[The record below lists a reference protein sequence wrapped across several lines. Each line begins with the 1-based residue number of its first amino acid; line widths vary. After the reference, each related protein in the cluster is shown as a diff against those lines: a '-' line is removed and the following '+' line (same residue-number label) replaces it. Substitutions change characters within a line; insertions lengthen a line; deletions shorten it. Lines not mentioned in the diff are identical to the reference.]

1 MRWHTFP
8 LPFYSQEK
16 AQWIQLPSQLSIPL
30 SPRSMVTTVADE
42 ADNRFATAD
51 GIWDYMFLRRSV
63 FSEMVPTLKNA
74 LRIGHINFI
83 HFCELQP

>member
-1 MRWHTFP
+1 
-8 LPFYSQEK
+8 
-16 AQWIQLPSQLSIPL
+16 
-30 SPRSMVTTVADE
+30 MVTTVADE